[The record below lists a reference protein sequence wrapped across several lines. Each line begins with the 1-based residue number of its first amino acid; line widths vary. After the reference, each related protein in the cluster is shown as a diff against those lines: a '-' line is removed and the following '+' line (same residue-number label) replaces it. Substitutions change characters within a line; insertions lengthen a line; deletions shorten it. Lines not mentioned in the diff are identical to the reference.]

1 MFESEYLM
9 WVAALGVLAGALVS
23 IELGRR
29 LGQWHSGR
37 EQEAARAGLGA
48 IDGAIFALLGLLL
61 AFTFSGAAARFD
73 TRRQLII
80 EETNAIGTAY
90 LRLDLLPPAARTN
103 LQDLF
108 RKYVDARLDV
118 YRDVSDSAATQS
130 RLAHVGVAAAGDL
143 ATSVGSLPERDSP
156 IRANAADTRPQPDV
170 RHRHGTN
177 TGRQNAP
184 AHSDLRH
191 AGTPDHHKLLARR
204 FWHGAKQ
211 ARRSWLHIGS
221 LALMLAITFYV
232 IVDLEHPRLGLIQVD
247 PFDQALT
254 DLRRSMN

>member
-9 WVAALGVLAGALVS
+9 WVAALGVLVGSLVS

-61 AFTFSGAAARFD
+61 AFTFSGAASRFD
-73 TRRQLII
+73 TRRQLIV

-90 LRLDLLPPAARTN
+90 LRLDLLPPAARAN
-103 LQDLF
+103 LQDQF

-118 YRDVSDSAATQS
+118 YRDVTDTVATQS
-130 RLAHVGVAAAGDL
+130 RLAHVGELQLEIWRQTLEACPSATASSERMLLIPALNQMFDIATARTLAGRMHPPRVIFTML
-143 ATSVGSLPERDSP
+143 AVLIIMSS
-156 IRANAADTRPQPDV
+156 
-170 RHRHGTN
+170 
-177 TGRQNAP
+177 
-184 AHSDLRH
+184 
-191 AGTPDHHKLLARR
+191 LLAG
-204 FWHGAKQ
+204 FGMAQ
-211 ARRSWLHIGS
+211 SARRSWLHIGS

-232 IVDLEHPRLGLIQVD
+232 IVDLEHPRIGLIQVD
-247 PFDQALT
+247 PFDRALT
-254 DLRRSMN
+254 ELRQSMN

>member
-1 MFESEYLM
+1 MFETEYLM
-9 WVAALGVLAGALVS
+9 WVSALGVLAGALVS

-29 LGQWHSGR
+29 LGRWHSGG

-73 TRRQLII
+73 ARRQLII

-103 LQDLF
+103 LQDQF
-108 RKYVDARLDV
+108 RRYVDARLDV
-118 YRDVSDSAATQS
+118 YRDVSDSAATRS
-130 RLAHVGVAAAGDL
+130 RLAHVGVLQQEIWRQALDACPSGAVPTEQMLLIPALNQMFDIASARTLAGRMHPPKVVFGML
-143 ATSVGSLPERDSP
+143 ALLIIISS
-156 IRANAADTRPQPDV
+156 
-170 RHRHGTN
+170 
-177 TGRQNAP
+177 
-184 AHSDLRH
+184 
-191 AGTPDHHKLLARR
+191 LLAG
-204 FWHGAKQ
+204 FGMAQ
-211 ARRSWLHIGS
+211 CERRSWLHIGS

-254 DLRRSMN
+254 DLRQSMD